1 MTCKMSHNASELEV
15 TEVIHNFADYKDV
28 IEQLRSEPAEH
39 ELENLNKRITEA
51 LEALH

>member
-1 MTCKMSHNASELEV
+1 MTCKMSHGPSELEV

-28 IEQLRSEPAEH
+28 IERLRSKPAEH
-39 ELENLNKRITEA
+39 ELENLDKRSTEA